1 MTPGRRDGVNELAT
15 PAPPDRLYEATAW
28 DDDDLARCPRIHAG
42 DQGGRERREHWQQAA
57 WLLME
62 AAESGDLEGL
72 AAQIELVLVIDGALA
87 LAK

>member
-1 MTPGRRDGVNELAT
+1 MNWQRRLHPIGYTKPQRGTMMTLRDARACTLA
-15 PAPPDRLYEATAW
+15 
-28 DDDDLARCPRIHAG
+28 IK
-42 DQGGRERREHWQQAA
+42 GGRERREHWQHAA

-72 AAQIELVLVIDGALA
+72 AAQIELALVMDGALA